1 MNIRMTWGSRIW
13 NERLSQIQIETETE
27 FGGEK
32 EKKYFAN
39 YVEKIKQTEIES
51 EGQNMDKWK
60 EEFIKEVYNDETVMM
75 EIYDEIMKQ
84 VHAFWRNLRIILIPW
99 KMWFAI
105 VWLYC

>member
-1 MNIRMTWGSRIW
+1 MRQ
-13 NERLSQIQIETETE
+13 L
-27 FGGEK
+27 
-32 EKKYFAN
+32 YFAN

-51 EGQNMDKWK
+51 KGQNMDKWK

-99 KMWFAI
+99 KCDLP
-105 VWLYC
+105 LYDCIAKHYRELDNIEW